1 METVAILGA
10 GTVGSAIGKNL
21 ARKKIPVVA
30 IASRRIASARR
41 AVREISPETEVF
53 ADPVEAAK
61 KASIVLLT
69 VPDREIQKLC
79 ERIARAGGFRR
90 GTLVLHTSGFFSSR
104 ILAAAKRRGAHVGSM
119 HPLQSFADAQTAAK
133 LLPGSFWGWEGS
145 AGGQG
150 KILRLIRALEG
161 TPLEITPSSK
171 ALYHAAAVLVSNY
184 TASLFDAGTKLFE
197 RSRSGRRRD
206 GLCEK
211 ALLPLLLGTVTNLSR
226 VGLPKA
232 LTGPIARGDV
242 AVVAGHKRAMRRGAR
257 SFLPLYLLLGR
268 RTIPIALAKGKLR
281 PAEARKLRR
290 VLR

>member
-1 METVAILGA
+1 MEHVAIIGA
-10 GTVGSAIGKNL
+10 GTVGRAIGQNL
-21 ARKKIPVVA
+21 ARKKISVVA
-30 IASRRIASARR
+30 IASSHVASARR
-41 AVREISPETEVF
+41 AAREIGGGVEVF
-53 ADPVEAAK
+53 ADPVDAAR
-61 KASIVLLT
+61 KASVVFLT

-79 ERIARAGGFRR
+79 QSIARAGGFRR
-90 GTLVLHTSGFFSSR
+90 GALVVHTSGFFSSR
-104 ILAAAKRRGAHVGSM
+104 ILSAARRRGAHVGSL

-150 KILRLIRALEG
+150 RILRLIRALEG
-161 TPLEITPSSK
+161 TPLEIAPASK

-184 TASLFDAGTKLFE
+184 TVSLFEAGSKLFE
-197 RSRSGRRRD
+197 RSRSGHKRD
-206 GLCEK
+206 GLSQR

-226 VGLPKA
+226 LGLPNA

-242 AVVAGHKRAMRRGAR
+242 AVVSGHKRAMRRNAR

-281 PAEARKLRR
+281 PPEARKLRR